1 MGKSR
6 AAIAHDRRSR
16 TMLNA
21 ERLMAAA
28 ETGNTPVTSAIDFV
42 MDLLQRSEADD
53 EQSEEQ

>member
-1 MGKSR
+1 
-6 AAIAHDRRSR
+6 
-16 TMLNA
+16 MLNA